1 MLRGVPRE
9 NFSHGQNQCL
19 EGKNSN
25 FQQTSLESIPEAWER
40 LQDYVWCL
48 GLPHHGMEDWL
59 VIQNFYKGVTAM
71 SKGHIDATAG
81 GAFLSLTVIIV
92 TTLIEK

>member
-1 MLRGVPRE
+1 
-9 NFSHGQNQCL
+9 
-19 EGKNSN
+19 
-25 FQQTSLESIPEAWER
+25 
-40 LQDYVWCL
+40 
-48 GLPHHGMEDWL
+48 MEDWL